1 MGALG
6 DGGGKLLVGGLDS
19 GGTGDLYGG
28 MVGGIE
34 GESGGWLFG
43 GGVVGVLEGGGREL
57 DGCGGVA

>member
-1 MGALG
+1 M
-6 DGGGKLLVGGLDS
+6 GGLS
-19 GGTGDLYGG
+19 GGEGELLAGEIDCGGMGDLYGG